1 MARSKVGRER
11 PHARPNRKQR
21 ALYGLLLVLLALFP
35 GSLTT
40 AGASVESSPPL
51 GVAPYATPQRL
62 SAPTNQEYDVFV
74 YLPLVIRA
82 PAGLYVDPTSR
93 SASRA
98 FFDDHYRTSEG
109 VPAGWTG
116 DHATCGAGSTS
127 EAFREAILQRIN
139 YFRAMAGLPGNVDFD
154 PSYNEKAQAAALI
167 MSANGDL
174 SHTPDPGWACYSAAG
189 VEAAGKS
196 NLYLGRY
203 GPDAITGYMK
213 DPGAGN
219 GAAGHRR
226 WILYPRQEALGTG
239 DVPPVAGYASSNALY
254 VLGTFGERPEPR
266 DGFVAWPPPGY
277 VPYPVVFPRW
287 SFSYPNADFSGA
299 GVAMSS
305 GGSSISVVLEALGSG
320 YGDNTL
326 VWRPYAMDSYAS
338 WPQPTADITYTV
350 EISNVLISSSAYTF
364 TYDVI
369 VFDPAS

>member
-1 MARSKVGRER
+1 MPRSKAGRGR
-11 PHARPNRKQR
+11 RNAGPGCKLHRT
-21 ALYGLLLVLLALFP
+21 LYVLLVLLALFP
-35 GSLTT
+35 NSLTT
-40 AGASVESSPPL
+40 ATTNVERSPPL
-51 GVAPYATPQRL
+51 EAL
-62 SAPTNQEYDVFV
+62 STTSKRQPAPTKQEYDVFV

-82 PAGLYVDPTSR
+82 PAGLYVDPSSR
-93 SASRA
+93 SASKA

-116 DHATCGAGSTS
+116 DHATCGAGTTS
-127 EAFREAILQRIN
+127 EAFREATLQRIN
-139 YFRAMAGLPGNVDFD
+139 YFRAMAGLPGNVDLH
-154 PSYNEKAQAAALI
+154 PTYNEKAQAAALI

-174 SHTPDPGWACYSAAG
+174 SHAPDPGWACYSAAG
-189 VEAAGKS
+189 AEAAGKS

-203 GPDAITGYMK
+203 GPDAITGYIK

-226 WILYPRQEALGTG
+226 WILYPRQEAMGTG
-239 DVPPVAGYASSNALY
+239 DVPPVSGHAPSNALY

-287 SFSYPNADFSGA
+287 SSSYPNADFSGA
-299 GVAMSS
+299 NVAMSS
-305 GGSSISVVLEALGSG
+305 EGSAISVVQEALRSG

-338 WPQPTADITYTV
+338 WPQPTTDTTYTV
-350 EISNVLISSSAYTF
+350 EITNVLINSSAYTF

-369 VFDPAS
+369 VFDPDE

>member
-1 MARSKVGRER
+1 MARSKVGRGR
-11 PHARPNRKQR
+11 FSAGPGRKLDR
-21 ALYGLLLVLLALFP
+21 ALYVLLVLLILLP
-35 GSLTT
+35 SSLTT
-40 AGASVESSPPL
+40 AAANVESSPPL
-51 GVAPYATPQRL
+51 GETLSATPQRL
-62 SAPTNQEYDVFV
+62 PAPTKQEDDVFV
-74 YLPLVIRA
+74 YLPLIIRA
-82 PAGLYVDPTSR
+82 PSGLYVDPSSR
-93 SASRA
+93 SASKA

-116 DHATCGAGSTS
+116 DHATCGAGTTS
-127 EAFREAILQRIN
+127 EAFREAMLQRIN
-139 YFRAMAGLPGNVDFD
+139 YFRAMAGLPGNVTFD
-154 PSYNEKAQAAALI
+154 PTYNGKAQAAALI

-174 SHTPDPGWACYSAAG
+174 SHDPDPGWTCYSEAG
-189 VEAAGKS
+189 SEAAGKS

-203 GPDAITGYMK
+203 GPDAITGYVK

-226 WILYPRQEALGTG
+226 WILYPPQEAMGTG
-239 DVPPVAGYASSNALY
+239 DVPPISGYASSNALY

-299 GVAMSS
+299 TVAMSS
-305 GGSSISVVLEALGSG
+305 EGSAISVVQEELRSG

-326 VWRPYAMDSYAS
+326 VWRPYAMESYAS
-338 WPQPTADITYTV
+338 WPQPTSDTTYTV
-350 EISNVLISSSAYTF
+350 EITNVLIDSSPYTF

-369 VFDPAS
+369 VFDPER